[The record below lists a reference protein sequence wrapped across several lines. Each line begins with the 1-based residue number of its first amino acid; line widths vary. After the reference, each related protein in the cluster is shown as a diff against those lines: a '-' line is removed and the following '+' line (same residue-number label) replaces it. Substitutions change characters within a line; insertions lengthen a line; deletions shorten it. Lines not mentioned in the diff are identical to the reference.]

1 MQLSN
6 EVKRN
11 YEVKNPINWETDHCC
26 ICTFSLEINLTTSD
40 ATKEKM
46 SYSDFVIVKEHK
58 FLRNIFS
65 EDELSPSDALK
76 NICSYHENFSQF
88 LKIVVYLQQSL
99 NSIKKF
105 ADCVYGDL
113 I

>member
-1 MQLSN
+1 MKWFNSTFKIGNKQLSN

-65 EDELSPSDALK
+65 EDELSSSDALK
-76 NICSYHENFSQF
+76 NVPKNSF
-88 LKIVVYLQQSL
+88 LS
-99 NSIKKF
+99 
-105 ADCVYGDL
+105 
-113 I
+113 

>member
-11 YEVKNPINWETDHCC
+11 YEVKNLINWDTNRCC
-26 ICTFSLEINLTTSD
+26 ICTFPLEINPTTSD

-46 SYSDFVIVKEHK
+46 SYSDFVIAKEHK

-65 EDELSPSDALK
+65 EDELSSSDALK
-76 NICSYHENFSQF
+76 NIRSYHENFS
-88 LKIVVYLQQSL
+88 
-99 NSIKKF
+99 
-105 ADCVYGDL
+105 
-113 I
+113 

>member
-1 MQLSN
+1 MKWFNSKFKIGNKQLSN

-58 FLRNIFS
+58 FLINIFS
-65 EDELSPSDALK
+65 EDELSSSDALK
-76 NICSYHENFSQF
+76 NVPKNSF
-88 LKIVVYLQQSL
+88 LS
-99 NSIKKF
+99 
-105 ADCVYGDL
+105 
-113 I
+113 

>member
-11 YEVKNPINWETDHCC
+11 YEVKSPINWETDRCC
-26 ICTFSLEINLTTSD
+26 ICTLLLEINLTTSH

-46 SYSDFVIVKEHK
+46 SYSGFAIAKEHK

-65 EDELSPSDALK
+65 EDELSCVKKYS
-76 NICSYHENFSQF
+76 F
-88 LKIVVYLQQSL
+88 LS
-99 NSIKKF
+99 
-105 ADCVYGDL
+105 
-113 I
+113 

>member
-1 MQLSN
+1 MKWFNSKFKIGNKQLSN

-46 SYSDFVIVKEHK
+46 SYSDFVIVKKHK

-65 EDELSPSDALK
+65 EDELSSSDALK
-76 NICSYHENFSQF
+76 NVPKNSF
-88 LKIVVYLQQSL
+88 LS
-99 NSIKKF
+99 
-105 ADCVYGDL
+105 
-113 I
+113 

>member
-1 MQLSN
+1 MKWFNSKFKIGNKQLSN

-65 EDELSPSDALK
+65 EDELSSSDALK
-76 NICSYHENFSQF
+76 NVPKNSF
-88 LKIVVYLQQSL
+88 LS
-99 NSIKKF
+99 
-105 ADCVYGDL
+105 
-113 I
+113 